1 MTTGK
6 VLSVADSLIGIVP
19 IIRQNEGGTAMNCET
34 CQELIEDLIDG
45 SISQS
50 DEFTL
55 NTHLR
60 QCLDCESVRQDLS
73 SIVGFCRTQR
83 GQYEAPPNEQA
94 LWLRIRNVIET
105 QSNGV
110 PDAAPRRSFF
120 GRLMG
125 QSWELSLPQ
134 LASFAIAIVLLV
146 SLATVV
152 GLRRWGSYPVPPSG
166 QQVEASNI
174 NDRVWQRRQVINY
187 WNQRVELNKAR
198 WSPDMRETFDRNM
211 KVIDQAVADSLN
223 ELNRNPHDEIS
234 EQMLNESLND
244 KLALLKEFSDL

>member
-1 MTTGK
+1 
-6 VLSVADSLIGIVP
+6 
-19 IIRQNEGGTAMNCET
+19 MNCET
-34 CQELIEDLIDG
+34 CQELIHDLVDG
-45 SISQS
+45 SITQS

-55 NTHLR
+55 NTHLKE
-60 QCLDCESVRQDLS
+60 CLDCDSVRQDLA

-94 LWLRIRNVIET
+94 LWLRIRNSIEADLPSRIAVET
-105 QSNGV
+105 E
-110 PDAAPRRSFF
+110 RRPSFLS
-120 GRLMG
+120 RLLNH
-125 QSWELSLPQ
+125 SWELSLPQ
-134 LASFAIAIVLLV
+134 LAASAVAIVLLV

-152 GLRRWGSYPVPPSG
+152 GLRRWGGYGTPVAPTA
-166 QQVEASNI
+166 QAEASDVG
-174 NDRVWQRRQVINY
+174 DRFLQRRQVIDY

-198 WSPDMRETFDRNM
+198 WSPEMRATFDRNM
-211 KVIDQAVADSLN
+211 KVIDQAVSDSLN